1 VAGTLPLGIDDIRYI
16 SADGKTFDN
25 RTIVRLNLER
35 NKSLKTMNFPP
46 LASQDAAA
54 TFVGVA
60 SSNRGVDLEQPQLK
74 EEILLLIASYLME
87 NGFSA
92 SSHTLLDEAALKVRT
107 LSKDRSTFRSMS
119 KAVVAGNWVEV
130 ETLLKQVS
138 SVNQGPKMKG
148 LRYSVYR
155 QQFLEMVDKGESQ
168 KAFTYLL
175 GNLKPMPNISSE
187 DLHALT
193 AMLTCRNVAESDP
206 SWPGVAAS
214 REALANQVLSL
225 GVTDVAATDAPP
237 DITQIVPPR
246 RLNVLLSQ
254 AVMYQRSRSEAGLS
268 VNLPCRSLLRDYEVT
283 GSRTGC
289 IVTISSFTPCKLGTP
304 TQRIGCLRGDSVHP
318 IKFVLLHAITRLI
331 VWRLI
336 FCVLFPNVIP
346 RPSCQQMR
354 SIHRF

>member
-1 VAGTLPLGIDDIRYI
+1 MGAELVATFAFIVQECFAFDAKRRDPQPTLPLCSSQKQMNYSLVNPDHGAVSIGG
-16 SADGKTFDN
+16 GK
-25 RTIVRLNLER
+25 
-35 NKSLKTMNFPP
+35 
-46 LASQDAAA
+46 
-54 TFVGVA
+54 
-60 SSNRGVDLEQPQLK
+60 SSSKAVDLDEPQLK
-74 EEILLLIASYLME
+74 EEILLLIANYLME

-92 SSHTLLDEAALKVRT
+92 SSHTLLDEAALKVRA

-119 KAVVAGNWVEV
+119 KAVVAGNWAEV

-138 SVNQGPKMKG
+138 TTNQGPKMKG

-193 AMLTCRNVAESDP
+193 VMLTCRNVAESDP

-225 GVTDVAATDAPP
+225 GTADLAATDAPP

-246 RLNVLLSQ
+246 RLNVLLEQ
-254 AVMYQRSRSEAGLS
+254 AVLYQRSHSDNAS
-268 VNLPCRSLLRDYEVT
+268 SMNLPCRSLMRDYEAS
-283 GSRTGC
+283 GSRAAFSCFSILPFEAAFQVHLHSALVACEETVC
-289 IVTISSFTPCKLGTP
+289 TPSSLPHNRRFSYLDLG
-304 TQRIGCLRGDSVHP
+304 
-318 IKFVLLHAITRLI
+318 
-331 VWRLI
+331 
-336 FCVLFPNVIP
+336 
-346 RPSCQQMR
+346 
-354 SIHRF
+354 